1 MNNDAILLWAIAWTV
16 LWGAIGG
23 IVTPRVYVRKDLDIS
38 QAGFGGAII
47 GAALGPIGLIPLWW
61 ATPILRTRML
71 VFAGAIVIGILV
83 LAFTLTYPDNLC
95 VVNGG
100 FVVSQLTN
108 GIVIGII
115 YGLMAL
121 GLTLIF
127 SILGVISFAHGEFYM
142 IGGMVVYYLGA
153 TPLYKSFRQ
162 ATEALGADTNGILG
176 FVNYLL
182 PPLLLLVA
190 ACIFTFIVGVVF
202 ERIFLR
208 VMNSGDVERPG
219 EYAILVTFGLSFFLQ
234 YLTQALVGANP
245 VKSQRFFDFPRF
257 ALPADSG
264 VVVKMTPG
272 NLTIFHDISIPNP
285 RFTAALL
292 AVIMLGALMWFLYR
306 TWLGKAL
313 RAVSQDRQA
322 AAVTGIDPDS
332 MNTLAFG
339 MGAMLAGLSGA
350 SLVQVFSWL
359 PQVGIPAAA
368 RSFVIIVLG
377 GMGSLPGA
385 FLGGLIV
392 GLVEAAGTGCIPDS
406 TRAAAYIPAYGMIIL
421 TLVLLLKPTGLFG
434 REL

>member
-1 MNNDAILLWAIAWTV
+1 MEQSAVLLWAVIWLIAWGT
-16 LWGAIGG
+16 LGG
-23 IVTPRVYVRKDLDIS
+23 IVTPRIYARKDLDIS
-38 QAGFGGAII
+38 QAGLGGAVI
-47 GAALGPIGLIPLWW
+47 GAALGPVGLIPLWW
-61 ATPILRTRML
+61 KTPILRTRML
-71 VFAGAIVIGILV
+71 VFSGIMILGILV
-83 LAFTLTYPDNLC
+83 AGFAISDPNNLC

-127 SILGVISFAHGEFYM
+127 SILGVVSFAHGEFYM
-142 IGGMVVYYLGA
+142 VGGMVVYYLGA
-153 TPLYKSFRQ
+153 TPFFKAFTQS
-162 ATEALGADTNGILG
+162 TEALAENTGGVLG
-176 FVNYLL
+176 FVNYLV
-182 PPLLLLVA
+182 PPLLLLLA
-190 ACIFTFIVGVVF
+190 ACVVTFVIGVLF

-219 EYAILVTFGLSFFLQ
+219 EYAILVTFGLAFFLQ

-245 VKSQRFFDFPRF
+245 VKSQRFFDFPRVE
-257 ALPADSG
+257 LPADSG
-264 VVVKMTPG
+264 AILTMTPG
-272 NLTIFHDISIPNP
+272 NLNLFGLISIPNP

-292 AVIMLGALMWFLYR
+292 AILMLGALMWFLYR

-322 AAVTGIDPDS
+322 AAVTGINPDS

-392 GLVEAAGTGCIPDS
+392 GLVEAAGTGCIPDT

>member
-1 MNNDAILLWAIAWTV
+1 MEQSAIFLWALIWLV
-16 LWGAIGG
+16 VWGTIGG
-23 IVTPRVYVRKDLDIS
+23 LVTPRIYARRDLDIS
-38 QAGFGGAII
+38 QASLGGAVI
-47 GAALGPIGLIPLWW
+47 GAALGPLGLIPLWW
-61 ATPILRTRML
+61 KTPQLRTRLL
-71 VFAGAIVIGILV
+71 VFAGLIVVGILV
-83 LAFTLTYPDNLC
+83 VAFALADPDNLC

-127 SILGVISFAHGEFYM
+127 SILGVVSFAHGEFYM
-142 IGGMVVYYLGA
+142 VGGMVVYFLGA
-153 TPLYKSFRQ
+153 TPFYKAFADSTERLAE
-162 ATEALGADTNGILG
+162 ATGGLLG
-176 FVNYLL
+176 FVNYLA
-182 PPLLLLVA
+182 PPLFLLLA
-190 ACIFTFIVGVVF
+190 ASVLTFVVGVIF

-208 VMNSGDVERPG
+208 VMNSGAVERPG
-219 EYAILVTFGLSFFLQ
+219 EYAILVTFGLAFFLQ

-245 VKSQRFFDFPRF
+245 VKSQRFFDFPRAEIPAESG
-257 ALPADSG
+257 AL
-264 VVVKMTPG
+264 VKMTPG
-272 NLTIFHDISIPNP
+272 NLTLFDFVSIPNP
-285 RFTAALL
+285 RFTAALIAILML
-292 AVIMLGALMWFLYR
+292 AALMWFLYR

-322 AAVTGIDPDS
+322 AAVTGINPDS
-332 MNTLAFG
+332 MNTQAFG

-385 FLGGLIV
+385 FLGGLFV
-392 GLVEAAGTGCIPDS
+392 GLVEAAGTGCIPDT